1 MYLAFSAR
9 EYSLL
14 PYLETLMKG
23 IHFQQNGV
31 AADYNAVVSRPYRK
45 VPKVAIPLLL
55 ESGAFGARYFRGVG
69 TLGVSLFSGTNNTES
84 KLVPALSRNE

>member
-45 VPKVAIPLLL
+45 VPKVAILVTFGIRNFWGSLL
-55 ESGAFGARYFRGVG
+55 SGSWYSRRVVIFGDQ
-69 TLGVSLFSGTNNTES
+69 
-84 KLVPALSRNE
+84 

>member
-45 VPKVAIPLLL
+45 VPKVAILVTFGIRSFWGSLLL
-55 ESGAFGARYFRGVG
+55 GCRYSRRIFIFGDQ
-69 TLGVSLFSGTNNTES
+69 
-84 KLVPALSRNE
+84 